1 MSHFSTVKTEI
12 TDLEALEKAVSTMG
26 LRLESDTMCRY
37 YYGAKHREHVI
48 KLPGKYDVAVES
60 KGDGA
65 YDLSADFYGGHVEKV
80 IGPGGEILL
89 KQYAI
94 EKLKI
99 EAKKHG
105 YKVYDKGNGSLKIM
119 DPKTTGKAEVTC
131 LPDGKFEI
139 KTSGFKGKSCM
150 KFEAIEKALGRI
162 DSTKKTAEYYAG
174 DNTAKVRLTEWS

>member
-12 TDLEALEKAVSTMG
+12 TDLEALEKAVSAMG
-26 LRLESDTMCRY
+26 LRLESNTTCRY
-37 YYGAKHREHVI
+37 YYGAEFREHVI
-48 KLPGKYDVAVES
+48 KLPGRYDVAVES
-60 KGDGA
+60 KGNGT
-65 YDLSADFYGGHVEKV
+65 YDLNADFYGGHVEKV
-80 IGPGGEILL
+80 IGPKGDVLL

-94 EKLKI
+94 EKLRI
-99 EAKKHG
+99 EAKKRG
-105 YKVYDKGNGSLKIM
+105 YKVFDKENGLKIM

-162 DSTKKTAEYYAG
+162 DSTKKTAEYYD
-174 DNTAKVRLTEWS
+174 DNTTKARLTEWS